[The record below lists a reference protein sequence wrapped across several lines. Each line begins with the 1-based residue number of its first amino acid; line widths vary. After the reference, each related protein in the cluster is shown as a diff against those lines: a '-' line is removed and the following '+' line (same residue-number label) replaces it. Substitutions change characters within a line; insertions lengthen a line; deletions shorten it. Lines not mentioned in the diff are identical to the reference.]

1 MNIQISEDD
10 YYKFNQLRHR
20 VGFIYELS
28 LSNKGTP
35 AWTSEQIAAI
45 FTDLSETLDQISDGI
60 THLNVSQQRSEPALK
75 GPDADLE

>member
-20 VGFIYELS
+20 VGFIHELC

-35 AWTSEQIAAI
+35 AWNSEQIAAI
-45 FTDLSETLDQISDGI
+45 FTDLSETLDQISAGI
-60 THLNVSQQRSEPALK
+60 SQLNVSQQTSERALTDS
-75 GPDADLE
+75 GVDQE